1 MAIVEHLFPKDYYS
15 KTLVASQADQRVL
28 KDLLADKLP
37 RLNAH
42 FDAIGYDGGIR
53 YCISNNALTLKFK
66 T

>member
-37 RLNAH
+37 RLGAH
-42 FDAIGYDGGIR
+42 FDAIGYDRCIY
-53 YCISNNALTLKFK
+53 YCISNSTQTF
-66 T
+66 